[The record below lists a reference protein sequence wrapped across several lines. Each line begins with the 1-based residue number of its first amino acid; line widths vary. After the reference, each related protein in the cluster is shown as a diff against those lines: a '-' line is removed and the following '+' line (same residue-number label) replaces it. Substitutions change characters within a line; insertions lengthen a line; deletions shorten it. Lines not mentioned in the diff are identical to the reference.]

1 MFQGVLGYI
10 PPDSHSTN
18 CKEQPPISAELRFR
32 EDELRYY
39 NRLEPQLRVELHT
52 GGGQPLAAIN
62 NMTVQPTV
70 VPNLRSSISSPNTP
84 CGPVH
89 QWRQAA
95 ISQKLPARTEE
106 QRPQPNS
113 AVGSTLRLDRTIS
126 RSTVLQQTASPRR
139 AIPPAI
145 ARGLM
150 VDATTQTTTVVREFQ
165 YMKQEGLPAARI
177 STTGASAKLRPSGRK
192 SVHWRATAKLTG
204 TQPAGIMHSAQ
215 QLELWTVPFR
225 VALTICAHQYT
236 IPFGPTKA
244 NTASINRFENGLLNA
259 VHQEHRDTLQAF
271 LKYEYTLSFDRLLRT
286 SNTIIPTGERELS
299 DAVLQTFLNAVTKNA
314 MVSLL

>member
-1 MFQGVLGYI
+1 MLQGVMCYI

-18 CKEQPPISAELRFR
+18 SKEQPPTSAQLRFR

-95 ISQKLPARTEE
+95 VSQKLPARTEE
-106 QRPQPNS
+106 QRPPANS
-113 AVGSTLRLDRTIS
+113 AVGSTLRLDSPVS
-126 RSTVLQQTASPRR
+126 RSTVLQQTASPRSS
-139 AIPPAI
+139 ISPAL

-150 VDATTQTTTVVREFQ
+150 VDATTQTTTVVGESR
-165 YMKQEGLPAARI
+165 YMKQEGLPAAKI
-177 STTGASAKLRPSGRK
+177 STTGASAKLRPSRRK
-192 SVHWRATAKLTG
+192 SVHWAATAKLTG
-204 TQPAGIMHSAQ
+204 T
-215 QLELWTVPFR
+215 
-225 VALTICAHQYT
+225 
-236 IPFGPTKA
+236 
-244 NTASINRFENGLLNA
+244 
-259 VHQEHRDTLQAF
+259 
-271 LKYEYTLSFDRLLRT
+271 
-286 SNTIIPTGERELS
+286 
-299 DAVLQTFLNAVTKNA
+299 
-314 MVSLL
+314 